1 MDIAYAESPFFQ
13 SPTKYSMV
21 WLNSA
26 RVSNH
31 FCVLV
36 KRSDFIF
43 KRVVELGDG
52 EQPLLRLVE
61 GASLLERLVGFRKLG
76 LCAEVFNPRRLA

>member
-1 MDIAYAESPFFQ
+1 M
-13 SPTKYSMV
+13 
-21 WLNSA
+21 
-26 RVSNH
+26 
-31 FCVLV
+31 
-36 KRSDFIF
+36 RSDFIF

-61 GASLLERLVGFRKLG
+61 GASLLEWLVGFRKLG